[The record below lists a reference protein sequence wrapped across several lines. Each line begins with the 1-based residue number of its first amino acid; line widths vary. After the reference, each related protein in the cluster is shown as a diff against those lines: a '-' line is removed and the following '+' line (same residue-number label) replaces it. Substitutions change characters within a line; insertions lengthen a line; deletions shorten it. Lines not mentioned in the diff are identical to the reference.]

1 MGVAQRENKTM
12 THQWEHDSG
21 VSRTVR
27 AWLLLTDGE
36 VMSGGVDMS
45 PKISN
50 WLIF

>member
-1 MGVAQRENKTM
+1 M
-12 THQWEHDSG
+12 THHWTHNYG
-21 VSRTVR
+21 VSQTAR